1 MHTVAQLLVATFA
14 VAAQAF
20 APNGATRATIALR
33 AVVAETMPESL
44 ADVGCDEALWKG
56 LPFGAK
62 KDLTR
67 FAADGLTDYAAA
79 RIETMKAVRE
89 HLNPDFLDADW
100 DEASWNEA
108 VKAREAVSNAEA
120 AVATKKAKESTA
132 ADLDAQFKADS

>member
-1 MHTVAQLLVATFA
+1 
-14 VAAQAF
+14 
-20 APNGATRATIALR
+20 
-33 AVVAETMPESL
+33 
-44 ADVGCDEALWKG
+44 
-56 LPFGAK
+56 
-62 KDLTR
+62 
-67 FAADGLTDYAAA
+67 
-79 RIETMKAVRE
+79 MKAVRE